1 MSDLTAFE
9 VLLRDNQL
17 ARPSVWQVAFD
28 QVESQIAADTTVHV
42 DVLDIARAAWD
53 CLPDE
58 AARDEALD
66 TLFYGWW
73 EARRNRA
80 EQAGGAR

>member
-9 VLLRDNQL
+9 LLLRDNNL
-17 ARPSVWQVAFD
+17 VGPSPFEVAFD
-28 QVESQIAADTTVHV
+28 QVESQIEVGTPVAV

-58 AARDEALD
+58 AAREEALD

-73 EARRNRA
+73 EARQART
-80 EQAGGAR
+80 EQAGGAL